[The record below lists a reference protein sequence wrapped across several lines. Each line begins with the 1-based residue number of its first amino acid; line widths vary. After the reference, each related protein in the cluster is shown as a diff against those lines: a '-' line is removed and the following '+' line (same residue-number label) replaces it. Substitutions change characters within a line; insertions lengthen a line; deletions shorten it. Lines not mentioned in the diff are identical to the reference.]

1 MCSHRQQYHDE
12 GELHTETTNVTDY
25 TIDVMRLSV
34 SYDYFAHIQGG
45 VKIIM

>member
-1 MCSHRQQYHDE
+1 MCSHRRRYHVED
-12 GELHTETTNVTDY
+12 ELHTETINVTDL
-25 TIDVMRLSV
+25 DVMRLSV